1 MTTWSIH
8 QKDITILCVHAP
20 NRASKYLKHK
30 LIEQKENI
38 YIYIYIYTHTIII
51 ENFET
56 SLSVIDR
63 Q

>member
-30 LIEQKENI
+30 LIEQKGKKI
-38 YIYIYIYTHTIII
+38 YIYIYIYTLNYT
-51 ENFET
+51 EKFET
-56 SLSVIDR
+56 SLNN
-63 Q
+63 

>member
-30 LIEQKENI
+30 LIKQKGKKN
-38 YIYIYIYTHTIII
+38 IYIYTHSIII
-51 ENFET
+51 DKFET
-56 SLSVIDR
+56 SLSIIDR